1 MIPLHELTEKIAD
14 KLSAASL
21 PSFIDNTV
29 YKFAI
34 FENEGEYRKPERNE
48 NTVTKYIN
56 AVTAVIGDEKTGI
69 NEDTLTYAVTTK
81 IDFLIPDAAIEY
93 KGESFGNAVIRA
105 INAAFTLPDVF
116 IFPDASTEFYDGF
129 VYNIVGVYSVIT
141 PGTKDIRPAVGESLT
156 ASAFVEWVIT
166 TQGYSSS
173 NVKLSMDVGGG
184 NFVQIFYS
192 RLDINRSETQES
204 NIGSNSDGI
213 ARSVTSGSSL
223 QISVIKPDRTDGLDQ
238 AITKYLLLHHNNP
251 ISYKLEWPYVIE
263 VNGTLT
269 TKEHTFYMFFRDA
282 SKGAEGLDVPSNS
295 CTLVEYMALPTV

>member
-1 MIPLHELTEKIAD
+1 MIPLHELTKKIAA

-29 YKFAI
+29 YDFAI

-69 NEDTLTYAVTTK
+69 NADTLTYTVTTK

-93 KGESFGNAVIRA
+93 DSESFGNAVIRA
-105 INAAFTLPDVF
+105 INAAFTLPDV
-116 IFPDASTEFYDGF
+116 STEVYDGV

-173 NVKLSMDVGGG
+173 NVKLSIDVGGG
-184 NFVQIFYS
+184 KFSQIFYS

-204 NIGSNSDGI
+204 NIGSD
-213 ARSVTSGSSL
+213 
-223 QISVIKPDRTDGLDQ
+223 
-238 AITKYLLLHHNNP
+238 
-251 ISYKLEWPYVIE
+251 
-263 VNGTLT
+263 
-269 TKEHTFYMFFRDA
+269 
-282 SKGAEGLDVPSNS
+282 
-295 CTLVEYMALPTV
+295 

>member
-1 MIPLHELTEKIAD
+1 MIPLHELTEKIAA
-14 KLSAASL
+14 KLGAASL

-29 YKFAI
+29 YNFAI

-69 NEDTLTYAVTTK
+69 NAQTLTYTVTTK

-93 KGESFGNAVIRA
+93 EGESFGNAVIRA
-105 INAAFTLPDVF
+105 INAAFTLPD
-116 IFPDASTEFYDGF
+116 ASTEVYDGV
-129 VYNIVGVYSVIT
+129 VYNIVGVYSVVT

-173 NVKLSMDVGGG
+173 NVKLYVDIGGG
-184 NFVQIFYS
+184 NYVQIFYS

-213 ARSVTSGSSL
+213 AKSVTSGSSF
-223 QISVIKPDRTDGLDQ
+223 QISIIKPDRMDILDSYI
-238 AITKYLLLHHNNP
+238 ANYLLLGDNTP
-251 ISYKLEWPYVIE
+251 RTYKLEWP
-263 VNGTLT
+263 VNITGGTLQT
-269 TKEHTFYMFFRDA
+269 TKNTFDMFFRDA
-282 SKGAEGLDVPSNS
+282 AKGAEGLDIPSNS
-295 CTLVEYMALPTV
+295 CTLVEYMSLPTV

>member
-1 MIPLHELTEKIAD
+1 MIPLHELTNKIAA

-29 YKFAI
+29 YDFAI

-69 NEDTLTYAVTTK
+69 NAQTLTYAVTTK

-93 KGESFGNAVIRA
+93 DGESFGNAVIRA
-105 INAAFTLPDVF
+105 INTAFTLPD
-116 IFPDASTEFYDGF
+116 ASTEVYGNF
-129 VYNIVGVYSVIT
+129 VYNIVGVYSAVT
-141 PGTKDIRPAVGESLT
+141 PGMKDIRPAVGESLT
-156 ASAFVEWVIT
+156 ASAYVEWVIT

-204 NIGSNSDGI
+204 NIGSNSDGV
-213 ARSVTSGSSL
+213 AKSVTSGSSF
-223 QISVIKPDRTDGLDQ
+223 QISIIKPDRTDGLDQ
-238 AITKYLLLHHNNP
+238 AITKYLLLYYNNP

-263 VNGTLT
+263 GNGTLT
-269 TKEHTFYMFFRDA
+269 TEVHTFVMFFRDA
-282 SKGAEGLDVPSNS
+282 SKGAAGLDVPSNS
-295 CTLVEYMALPTV
+295 CTLVEYMALPSV